1 MIESRR
7 YLLRRVGRYWHKQTY
22 RSVCYL
28 SAFRGRSRHK
38 PRGIVPM
45 ISAAFD
51 PRKIFSEPSALSEAF
66 RPPFG
71 MPEGDGDASGY
82 HGRDRRLRPLRWEV
96 GGMREY
102 VTDKCCNRADRRLSS
117 GAIDCPVHL
126 GKKGNRNGRTDNAAN
141 RGEEC
146 VLETERG
153 ENISARHYEKA
164 GEPSSSELF
173 SNGARKPTRA
183 QIIKCVED
191 TELEASHR

>member
-1 MIESRR
+1 MCHHASLLSRKLQR
-7 YLLRRVGRYWHKQTY
+7 DDLTQCFFSW
-22 RSVCYL
+22 S
-28 SAFRGRSRHK
+28 S
-38 PRGIVPM
+38 
-45 ISAAFD
+45 IS
-51 PRKIFSEPSALSEAF
+51 SEPSALSETF

-71 MPEGDGDASGY
+71 VPEGDGDASGY
-82 HGRDRRLRPLRWEV
+82 HGRDRRLRPLRWKV

-126 GKKGNRNGRTDNAAN
+126 CKKGNRNGRTDNAAN

-173 SNGARKPTRA
+173 SSGASKPTSA
-183 QIIKCVED
+183 QIIECIENA
-191 TELEASHR
+191 ELETSHRQPLSPWALFHRDLVVRHATDKG